1 MGQENIPAIEEFAK
15 LLVQLVRDEA
25 IQNGDFSL
33 SSQARGPTARRW
45 QQAASHQSCLEF
57 ARTIIPDIV
66 DETVFYLLNAI
77 DNGSL
82 KLKFVASNGTQLDL
96 TKDGHSELAGWY
108 LMSDG
113 WRATYSKERFVDDFP
128 VSGDA
133 SS

>member
-1 MGQENIPAIEEFAK
+1 MEPELKEFAK

-25 IQNGDFSL
+25 IQNSDFSL

-45 QQAASHQSCLEF
+45 QQAATHQSPLEF

-82 KLKFVASNGTQLDL
+82 KLTFATQNGTQVDL
-96 TKDGHSELAGWY
+96 TKDGHGELAGWY
-108 LMSDG
+108 LGSDG
-113 WRATYSKERFVDDFP
+113 WRAAYSKERFVDDFP
-128 VSGDA
+128 TSGDA
-133 SS
+133 TS